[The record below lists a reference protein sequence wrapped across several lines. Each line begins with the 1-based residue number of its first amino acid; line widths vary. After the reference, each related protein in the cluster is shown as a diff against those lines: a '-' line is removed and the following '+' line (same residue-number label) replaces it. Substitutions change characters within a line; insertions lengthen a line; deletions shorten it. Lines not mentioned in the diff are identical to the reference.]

1 MPKFEDQEYRSVK
14 EFRTAVDALHGVSGL
29 LLFAFAKQD
38 CDTKHILMRNF
49 IARTDTMVRGVL
61 KLWDIADFQ
70 DCWILNRC
78 LLDRLFHLVHLR
90 ETGSHEV
97 FDSWSFCEQYKAQ
110 NRVRSD
116 PECQGALKSQL
127 FTPSPEEKSRFAELS
142 KNPPKWE
149 RPKAEVVA
157 KKMNLTFLYK
167 YGYDFGSTHVHP
179 MANDGQQD
187 FFSITKLEPSPNFP
201 DQRSVLSNSILIG
214 SMIIQEAL
222 NQSNFHWRRVVY
234 DFLDHL
240 RAHLYDGTPDY
251 QQTFLKIV
259 QMAREICLCEA
270 TGHSPSQGTA

>member
-1 MPKFEDQEYRSVK
+1 MAKFENDEYRSVE
-14 EFRTAVDALHGVSGL
+14 EFRAAVAAFHGACGL
-29 LLFAFAKQD
+29 LLFAFAKED
-38 CDTKHILMRNF
+38 CDTKNILLRNF

-61 KLWDIADFQ
+61 QLWDIADFQ

-78 LLDRLFHLVHLR
+78 LLDRLFHLVHLG
-90 ETGSHEV
+90 ETDSHEI
-97 FDSWSFCEQYKAQ
+97 FDGWSFCEQYEAQ

-116 PECQGALKSQL
+116 PEFHGALKSQL
-127 FTPSPEEKSRFAELS
+127 FTPSPKEKSRYAELS
-142 KNPPKWE
+142 KNSPKWE

-187 FFSITKLEPSPNFP
+187 FFTITKLEPSPDFP

-222 NQSNFHWRRVVY
+222 NQSSFQWRRVVY

-240 RAHLYDGTPDY
+240 LAYLHDGTLGY
-251 QQTFLKIV
+251 QETFLRIA
-259 QMAREICLCEA
+259 QMAREMGLCEA
-270 TGHSPSQGTA
+270 NGHPGESAA